1 MAVILELNQSDE
13 ESKRIKGLAW
23 EDVNKVGIVNTMNT
37 SKGPTVWEG
46 VHIDGLMVL

>member
-13 ESKRIKGLAW
+13 ESKRIRGLAW
-23 EDVNKVGIVNTMNT
+23 DDINKVGNVKPMNT

-46 VHIDGLMVL
+46 VRIDGLLVL